1 MKFIPSRDLRV
12 RPGEVWTDLRRED
25 ALVVTSHGQPIA
37 LMVPVTGEDLEAK
50 LRLLRQA
57 RLQETIRRIQRR
69 SVDQGTD
76 GISAR
81 QIDAEIR
88 KARGSAGR

>member
-12 RPGEVWTDLRRED
+12 RPGEVWNDLRRED

-50 LRLLRQA
+50 LRMLRQA
-57 RLQETIRRIQRR
+57 RLQETVRQIQRS
-69 SVDQGTD
+69 SVDQDLQKT
-76 GISAR
+76 SQR

-88 KARGSAGR
+88 KARGSARR